1 MKRIQ
6 NEDLKYEPTSGQNI
20 ILGSKSHMGAILTYM
35 ATVRLFKT
43 EKQVKMAKN
52 STFFLLLSHSMGK
65 MYQIC
70 VLDSG
75 GKLEPI
81 RVIWDCPGDVWTY
94 PAITN
99 WPQSLKNRSKIDKM
113 GKNVNILFL
122 KNCIHH

>member
-20 ILGSKSHMGAILTYM
+20 ILGCKSHMEAILTYM

-81 RVIWDCPGDVWTY
+81 RVIWDCPGDIWTY

-99 WPQSLKNRSKIDKM
+99 WPQSLKNRPKIDKM

>member
-6 NEDLKYEPTSGQNI
+6 IEDLKYEPTSGQNI
-20 ILGSKSHMGAILTYM
+20 FLGCMSHMGAILMYM

-81 RVIWDCPGDVWTY
+81 RVIWDCPGDIWTY

-99 WPQSLKNRSKIDKM
+99 WPQSLKNRPKIDKM

>member
-52 STFFLLLSHSMGK
+52 STFGLLLSHSKGR
-65 MYQIC
+65 MYLIC
-70 VLDSG
+70 F
-75 GKLEPI
+75 LE
-81 RVIWDCPGDVWTY
+81 VSW
-94 PAITN
+94 N
-99 WPQSLKNRSKIDKM
+99 Q
-113 GKNVNILFL
+113 
-122 KNCIHH
+122 